1 MAIPFL
7 TLYLSDQTS
16 LNLFL
21 IGLIVGI
28 PALVQLC
35 LSLFASSVIQK
46 TSMKFGISI
55 SLLLPMF
62 GLLGYITFDS
72 FALLFLSSV
81 ISGIGWAVYNP
92 LIMTALT
99 DFSSDDSL
107 DDVMGINY
115 WMINLGGGLGPLI
128 GVYIGAGESGLP
140 FVLFAGVLIILF
152 FLVQMML
159 PSKQKKSLEPVIKKN
174 DNNFLRDIFSVV
186 FDIKNF
192 TVFSIYFLLFFIE
205 VQFSTNVPIYLR
217 SEYGAKGTELVGWI
231 LSAMTFT
238 VIIAQPFTMK
248 FLKRL
253 STKFI
258 FLISTFL
265 YCLGLTIFSFS
276 EVALLFIVA
285 AVFIALG
292 EVVGVP
298 KLQALNAKNAPE
310 GKKTT
315 YFAFIG
321 MGGNLAYFLGP
332 PVGSLLLPIFE
343 GQLLFIVL
351 ICCAILYSL
360 LAFKIIK

>member
-1 MAIPFL
+1 
-7 TLYLSDQTS
+7 
-16 LNLFL
+16 
-21 IGLIVGI
+21 
-28 PALVQLC
+28 
-35 LSLFASSVIQK
+35 
-46 TSMKFGISI
+46 MKFGISI
-55 SLLLPMF
+55 SLILPMF

-81 ISGIGWAVYNP
+81 ISGIGWSVYNP

-99 DFSSDDSL
+99 DFSSDESL

-115 WMINLGGGLGPLI
+115 WMINFGGVLGPLI

-140 FVLFAGVLIILF
+140 FLLFGGVLIILF
-152 FLVQMML
+152 FLVQMIL
-159 PSKQKKSLEPVIKKN
+159 PGKQKKSSESPSKKH
-174 DNNFLRDIFSVV
+174 DNNFLKDIFSVV

-217 SEYGAKGTELVGWI
+217 SEYGTEGTKLVGWI
-231 LSAMTFT
+231 LSAMTLT

-248 FLKRL
+248 ILKML
-253 STKFI
+253 STKI
-258 FLISTFL
+258 ILLISTLL

-276 EVALLFIVA
+276 EVAVLFILA

-298 KLQALNAKNAPE
+298 KLQALNAKNAPV

-332 PVGSLLLPIFE
+332 PIGSFLLPVFG

-351 ICCAILYSL
+351 ICCAILYGL
-360 LAFKIIK
+360 LAFKIIKS